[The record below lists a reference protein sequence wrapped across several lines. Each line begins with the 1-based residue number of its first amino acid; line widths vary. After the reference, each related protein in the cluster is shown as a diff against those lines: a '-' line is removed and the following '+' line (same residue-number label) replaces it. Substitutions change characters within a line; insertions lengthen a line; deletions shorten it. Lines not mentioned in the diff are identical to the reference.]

1 MKDPRIAKM
10 AEVLVNYSTKIKN
23 GDRVYLSGSDLA
35 KPVLTELFRSAL
47 KRGAY
52 PQVHM
57 ECDGISEIM
66 LKEGSD
72 EQIVYENPMARYVVE
87 NYDVLIHVHGG
98 YNLKAL
104 SNILPQK
111 KRLAAQGRKEI
122 VRIHLERA
130 AKKELRWCICQ
141 FPTHSSAQEAGM
153 SLDEYEDFVYKACF
167 LDKDDPIAAWSKL
180 HDDQEG
186 VCRYL
191 EGKKSLRIIS
201 KDTEI
206 SCFIEGRKW
215 INGSG
220 KENFPCGEVFSA
232 PHERSLEGEIR
243 FSYPGIYWGQEI
255 ENIRLKVEHGK
266 ITEARA
272 DRGEELLNTLLDT
285 DQGSRYFG
293 EIGIGTN
300 FGIEKFTKNM
310 LFDEKIGGTIHL
322 AVGAAY
328 PECGGENVSSIHW
341 DMLCDMKDKGK
352 IFADGELIYEKGKF
366 LVD

>member
-1 MKDPRIAKM
+1 MKDPRITKM
-10 AEVLVNYSTKIKN
+10 AEVLVNYSTEMKK
-23 GDRVYLSGSDLA
+23 GDKVYISGSDITMPLL
-35 KPVLTELFRSAL
+35 KELFRSSL
-47 KRGAY
+47 KVGAY
-52 PQVHM
+52 SQVHV

-72 EQIVYENPMARYVVE
+72 EQITYESPISRYIVE

-104 SNILPQK
+104 SNIDPVK
-111 KRLAAQGRKEI
+111 KQLAAQGRKEI
-122 VRIHLERA
+122 VRIYMERA
-130 AKKELRWCICQ
+130 AKKELRWCTCQ

-153 SLDEYEDFVYKACF
+153 SLDEYEDFVYRACF
-167 LDKDDPIAAWSKL
+167 LDKDNPIKAWKGL
-180 HDDQEG
+180 HHNQ
-186 VCRYL
+186 VAICRYL
-191 EGKKSLRIIS
+191 ETKKSLRIVS
-201 KDTEI
+201 KDTDI
-206 SCFIEGRKW
+206 SCFIEGRRW

-232 PHERSLEGEIR
+232 PHKRSIEGRIR

-255 ENIRLKVEHGK
+255 ENIRLTVERGK
-266 ITEARA
+266 IIEARA
-272 DRGEELLNTLLDT
+272 DKGEELLNTLLGT
-285 DQGSRYFG
+285 DEGSRYFG

-310 LFDEKIGGTIHL
+310 LFDEKVGGTIHL

-341 DMLCDMKDKGK
+341 DMLCDMKEEGK

-366 LVD
+366 LIG